1 VRLLGAL
8 GPQRVREMY
17 WASDVLFLPSAY
29 EGIALAIYEAMAA
42 GLPIVGADVGGQREV
57 ATPECAL
64 LLPRSDEA
72 TEIQQY
78 ANELEGLLRDPAR
91 RAAMGRAGRV
101 RIEKH
106 FTLEAMGQR
115 MLALFAAAQQR
126 AKMHPKPAIPLRL
139 AGEIAVQAVD
149 AVRLEEGWSWWE
161 QQCRAWEQAAEQ
173 SKKTIAELEGAKA
186 WLEQQRSAWEETA
199 RRAEERIGE
208 LEAVVAELER
218 AKAWLEEQRSNW
230 EQTAR
235 ASEQTIRELRAWAA
249 ELEKAKAWLEEQRS
263 NWEQTARASE
273 QTIGE
278 LRAWT
283 AELEKVKASL
293 SEQLEQHRAALRT
306 QAVQLDALRQR
317 VERCRRRWAYRVLTR
332 LGLLERW
339 DGD

>member
-1 VRLLGAL
+1 
-8 GPQRVREMY
+8 
-17 WASDVLFLPSAY
+17 
-29 EGIALAIYEAMAA
+29 
-42 GLPIVGADVGGQREV
+42 VGGQREV

-139 AGEIAVQAVD
+139 AREIAVQAVD

-186 WLEQQRSAWEETA
+186 WLEQQRSA
-199 RRAEERIGE
+199 
-208 LEAVVAELER
+208 
-218 AKAWLEEQRSNW
+218 
-230 EQTAR
+230 
-235 ASEQTIRELRAWAA
+235 
-249 ELEKAKAWLEEQRS
+249 
-263 NWEQTARASE
+263 WEQTARASE